1 MNVSARSH
9 RFDATLETTIVTA
22 VRGVLDLQIVDATVG
37 SEIQSA
43 IKYNEENYNNC
54 NTTKKICISIRNA

>member
-9 RFDATLETTIVTA
+9 RFDATFESTIVTA
-22 VRGVLDLQIVDATVG
+22 IRGVLDLQIVDATVG

-43 IKYNEENYNNC
+43 IKYNE
-54 NTTKKICISIRNA
+54 KIIIIAIQWRKFAYGNS